1 MCISQNNLYKQ
12 HHTID
17 YLRKPVTYSKSLVH
31 LPKISIYVQWHFY
44 IELLSGRDPLWA
56 PLQNDLLET
65 TYTLQGPTLT

>member
-17 YLRKPVTYSKSLVH
+17 YLQKPVTYSKSLVH
-31 LPKISIYVQWHFY
+31 LPKIIIYVQWFY

-65 TYTLQGPTLT
+65 AYTYVNSFG